1 MAAVKGGST
10 PVLPFRFAEGA
21 TAGGSIPA
29 ALPCWNP
36 TSSVEPR
43 LNPRFIAIVNRRH
56 ARGRILLETNDSDY
70 SFLQLGRTLVGT
82 EGAKQS
88 LSVRANSK

>member
-29 ALPCWNP
+29 ALPCWDP

-43 LNPRFIAIVNRRH
+43 LNPRFIAIVTRRR
-56 ARGRILLETNDSDY
+56 RGRILRETNDSDY
-70 SFLQLGRTLVGT
+70 LFLSLVRTLVGT
-82 EGAKQS
+82 EGAEQS